1 MADSYAFSARALT
14 VGYRGKPLI
23 RDIAFQLPKGK
34 ILALIGPN
42 GAGKSTILKTI
53 TRQLAAIAGT
63 ALIENKE
70 TGRFSRG
77 ELAKKMSV
85 LLTERVRPEMM
96 TCFDVAA
103 MGRYPHTGRF
113 GRLSEKDVDIV
124 QGALRRVRAEE
135 IAGQDFDRI
144 SDGQRQRVLLA
155 RALCQEPEILVLD
168 EPTSFLDIR
177 YKIDLL
183 SILLEETREKRLTV
197 ILSLHEIDLAEK
209 IADYILCVKGDTVW
223 RYGSPEDIFQDEI
236 IAELYDLTQGSYVTS
251 RGSVELQKPEG
262 APRVFVIGGNGCG
275 LPAYRALQKKRV
287 PFAAGILFEND
298 LEYGAARALAAEIVS
313 VKAFEKIDESA
324 VSRAKDCI
332 LRCAAVLDAG
342 APLGALNQA
351 NGELLNYAKERAI
364 RIVRNADEL
373 DGCDQR
379 RAGR

>member
-1 MADSYAFSARALT
+1 MAESYAFTAKGLA
-14 VGYRGKPLI
+14 VGYRGKALI
-23 RDIAFQLPKGK
+23 RDIDFTLPRGK
-34 ILALIGPN
+34 ILTLIGPN
-42 GAGKSTILKTI
+42 GAGKSTILKTV

-63 ALIENKE
+63 VLIENKE
-70 TGRFSRG
+70 TSRFSQA

-124 QGALRRVRAEE
+124 RGILRRVRAEE
-135 IAGQDFDRI
+135 IADRDFTQI

-183 SILLEETREKRLTV
+183 SILLEETRERRLTV

-209 IADYILCVKGDTVW
+209 ISDYILCVKGDTVW
-223 RYGSPEDIFQDEI
+223 RYGPPSAIFRDEV

-251 RGSVELQKPEG
+251 RGSVELKKPEG
-262 APRVFVIGGNGCG
+262 APRAFVIGGGGSG
-275 LPAYRALQKKRV
+275 LTHYRALQKKRV

-298 LEYGAARALAAEIVS
+298 LEFDAARALAVETVS
-313 VKAFEKIDESA
+313 VKAFEPVGEDA
-324 VSRAKDCI
+324 VERAKESI
-332 LRCAAVLDAG
+332 LRCGVVLDAG
-342 APLGALNQA
+342 APLGTLNRA
-351 NGELLNYAKERAI
+351 NGALLAFARERGIPII
-364 RIVRNADEL
+364 RDADEL
-373 DGCDQR
+373 E
-379 RAGR
+379 

>member
-1 MADSYAFSARALT
+1 MAEAYAFTARGLA

-23 RDIAFQLPKGK
+23 RDIGFRLPKGK
-34 ILALIGPN
+34 ILTLIGPN

-53 TRQLAAIAGT
+53 TRQLASIAGT
-63 ALIENKE
+63 VLIEDKE
-70 TGRFSRG
+70 IIRFSQG
-77 ELAKKMSV
+77 EMAKKMSV

-113 GRLSEKDVDIV
+113 GKLSEKDIEIV
-124 QGALRRVRAEE
+124 RSTLRRVRAEE
-135 IAGQDFDRI
+135 IADRDFSQI

-183 SILLEETREKRLTV
+183 SILLEETRDKHLTV

-209 IADYILCVKGDTVW
+209 ISDYILCVKGDTVW
-223 RYGSPEDIFQDEI
+223 RYGPPKDIFQDDV

-251 RGSVELQKPEG
+251 RGSVELKKPEG
-262 APRVFVIGGNGCG
+262 TPQVFVIGGNGCG
-275 LPAYRALQKKRV
+275 LPAYRALQKKRL

-298 LEYGAARALAAEIVS
+298 LEFDAAKALAAEVVS
-313 VKAFEKIDESA
+313 VEAFEAIDEET
-324 VSRAKDCI
+324 VSRAQACI
-332 LRCAAVLDAG
+332 LRCQAVLDAG
-342 APLGALNQA
+342 APLGTLNQA
-351 NGELLNYAKERAI
+351 NGKLLNYAKERSI

-373 DGCDQR
+373 D
-379 RAGR
+379 